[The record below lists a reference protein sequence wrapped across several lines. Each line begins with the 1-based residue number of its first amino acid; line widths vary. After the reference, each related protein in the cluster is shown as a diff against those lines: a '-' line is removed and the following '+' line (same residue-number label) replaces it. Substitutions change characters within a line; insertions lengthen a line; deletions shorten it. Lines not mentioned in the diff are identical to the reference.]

1 MPSATP
7 SAALSDALTAAVE
20 AAQDSDLTEYDAALG
35 RLARSDAPRVSSV
48 AGAVV
53 RALLEHR
60 HPGGL
65 TGEEVGDV
73 LRRAAGSA
81 SWLPDLD
88 PGVLLVV
95 VTGALGLLDV
105 DDQPAALSPVA
116 VLRHAPVLLASLL
129 AADGT
134 GHQPL
139 RPWLAGAMA
148 ELHRAETVELP

>member
-7 SAALSDALTAAVE
+7 SAALTDALTAAVE
-20 AAQDSDLTEYDAALG
+20 AAQERDLTAYDAALG
-35 RLARSDAPRVSSV
+35 RLARSDAARVSSV

-65 TGEEVGDV
+65 TGAEVGDV

-105 DDQPAALSPVA
+105 DDQPAALSPVT

-129 AADGT
+129 AGAGT
-134 GHQPL
+134 GPQPWA
-139 RPWLAGAMA
+139 PWLAGAMA